1 MKNTILN
8 KEAFDAAIAESESGE
23 KRIYV
28 LVGADW
34 HSRSVQATEAACKAF
49 TDDELYHYE
58 VLVED
63 YGNNT
68 DKTFG
73 VGFIR
78 MLPSLI
84 VFEHGKY
91 VDLIQGDFNEAA
103 FKHLKEKTYDY

>member
-49 TDDELYHYE
+49 TDD
-58 VLVED
+58 
-63 YGNNT
+63 GCT
-68 DKTFG
+68 T
-73 VGFIR
+73 
-78 MLPSLI
+78 M
-84 VFEHGKY
+84 KY
-91 VDLIQGDFNEAA
+91 
-103 FKHLKEKTYDY
+103 